1 MPLPEAYISL
11 RTVWRVVLFNMCSI
25 IGYLGNSRAAPVLVE
40 ALKKMEY
47 RGYDSVGIA
56 TSKAGRILTR
66 KGVGKVAEVNSLLHL
81 DELSGEIGIGHTR
94 WATHGAVT
102 SSNAHPHSS
111 CKADIGVVH
120 NGVIENYHELKEG
133 LSKDGHIFKSDTDSE
148 VIAHL
153 LEHYMSRNNNDIKDA
168 MIKTSNR
175 LKGSFAFVAI
185 FNNSTLCGSR
195 FDEPLIVGIGKDK
208 KEFFVSSDVLGF
220 LMHTDQA
227 VFLDNRDII
236 LLEGNELSI
245 FDFDGKEVSRPIT
258 QVAWELADSEKGKYA
273 YYTLKE
279 IHEQVQT
286 VFKSMEQKPTSIET
300 FCNILKSAKDIYV
313 TGSGTSYHTALLAK
327 NILSKYLRIRTEAIM
342 SSEFQYSIESLDEN
356 SVVIAI
362 SQSGETADVLKS
374 VQAARKKRAKVLSIV
389 NVTTSSL
396 ARLSDCF
403 LEVKCGPEIGVAATK
418 SFTSQLAVLYFI
430 MDSISG
436 NLTGITTNS
445 AELSSAIQQTLELE
459 PIVVEIAKDTKN
471 ARDIYIVGRSIHFP
485 ICLEAALK
493 IKELAYIHAE
503 GIAAGELK
511 HGPLALIDK
520 NSVVI
525 ILNPNDSTYI
535 DTVSNAHVIK
545 SRGAKLIGISDKGN
559 DDDKLYDRF
568 IKIPSVSEQLLPLI
582 EIIPL
587 QMLAYYLAL
596 SNNID
601 PDYPRNLAKSV
612 TVN

>member
-1 MPLPEAYISL
+1 LPLPEAYISL

-168 MIKTSNR
+168 MIKTSNQ

-279 IHEQVQT
+279 IHEQVRT

-430 MDSISG
+430 TDSISG

-545 SRGAKLIGISDKGN
+545 SRGAKLIGISDKGK
-559 DDDKLYDRF
+559 DDDKLYDHF

>member
-11 RTVWRVVLFNMCSI
+11 RTVGRVVLFNMCSI
-25 IGYLGNSRAAPVLVE
+25 IGYLGSSRAAPVLVE

-111 CKADIGVVH
+111 CNADIGVVH

-168 MIKTSNR
+168 MIKTSNQ

-236 LLEGNELSI
+236 LLEGNEFSL

-279 IHEQVQT
+279 IHEQVRT
-286 VFKSMEQKPTSIET
+286 VFKSMEQKTTSIET

-342 SSEFQYSIESLDEN
+342 SSEFQYSTESLDEN
-356 SVVIAI
+356 SVVIAV

-374 VQAARKKRAKVLSIV
+374 VQAAKKKRAKVLSIV

-418 SFTSQLAVLYFI
+418 SFTSQLAVLYFVT
-430 MDSISG
+430 DSISG
-436 NLTGITTNS
+436 NLTGITNNS

-459 PIVVEIAKDTKN
+459 PIIAEIAKDTKN

-525 ILNPNDSTYI
+525 ILNPNDSTYT

-545 SRGAKLIGISDKGN
+545 SRGAKLIGISDRAK
-559 DDDKLYDRF
+559 DEDKLYDHF

-587 QMLAYYLAL
+587 QILAYYLAL

>member
-1 MPLPEAYISL
+1 LPLPEAYISL

-168 MIKTSNR
+168 MIKTSNQ

-279 IHEQVQT
+279 IHEQVRT

-342 SSEFQYSIESLDEN
+342 SSEFQYSTESLDEN

-545 SRGAKLIGISDKGN
+545 SRGAKLIGISDKGK
-559 DDDKLYDRF
+559 DDDKLYDHF

>member
-1 MPLPEAYISL
+1 
-11 RTVWRVVLFNMCSI
+11 MCSI

-168 MIKTSNR
+168 MIKTSNQ

-279 IHEQVQT
+279 IHEQVRT

-342 SSEFQYSIESLDEN
+342 SSEFQYSTESLDEN

-545 SRGAKLIGISDKGN
+545 SRGAKLIGISDKGK
-559 DDDKLYDRF
+559 DDDKLYDHF

>member
-1 MPLPEAYISL
+1 LPLPEAYISL

-168 MIKTSNR
+168 MIKTSNQ

-236 LLEGNELSI
+236 LFEGNELSI

-279 IHEQVQT
+279 IHEQVRT

-545 SRGAKLIGISDKGN
+545 SRGAKLIGISDKGK
-559 DDDKLYDRF
+559 DDDKLYDHF

>member
-1 MPLPEAYISL
+1 
-11 RTVWRVVLFNMCSI
+11 MCSI

-168 MIKTSNR
+168 MIKTSNQ

-279 IHEQVQT
+279 IHEQVRT

-559 DDDKLYDRF
+559 DDNKLYDHF

>member
-1 MPLPEAYISL
+1 
-11 RTVWRVVLFNMCSI
+11 MCSI

-40 ALKKMEY
+40 ALKRMEY

-56 TSKAGRILTR
+56 TSKAGKILTR
-66 KGVGKVAEVNSLLHL
+66 KGVGKVAEVNSVLHL
-81 DELSGEIGIGHTR
+81 DEMSGEIGIGHTR

-102 SSNAHPHSS
+102 SGNAHPHTS
-111 CKADIGVVH
+111 CKSDIGVVH
-120 NGVIENYHELKEG
+120 NGLIENYQELKDE
-133 LSKDGHIFKSDTDSE
+133 LSKNGHAFKSETDSE

-153 LEHYMSRNNNDIKDA
+153 LEHNMSINNNDIKGA
-168 MIKTSNR
+168 MVNTCNR

-185 FNNSTLCGSR
+185 FDNSTLCGAR
-195 FDEPLIVGIGKDK
+195 FDEPLIVGIGKGKD
-208 KEFFVSSDVLGF
+208 EFFVSSDVLGF

-236 LLEGNELSI
+236 LLEGNGLSI
-245 FDFDGKEVSRPIT
+245 VDFDGKDVSRPVT
-258 QVAWELADSEKGKYA
+258 QVAWELADSDKGNYA
-273 YYTLKE
+273 YFTLKE
-279 IHEQVQT
+279 IHKQVQT
-286 VFKSMEQKPTSIET
+286 IFRSMQQKQKSMES
-300 FCNILKSAKDIYV
+300 FCNILKSAKDVYV
-313 TGSGTSYHTALLAK
+313 TGSGTSYHSALLAK
-327 NILSKYLRIRTEAIM
+327 HILSKYSRIRTEAIM
-342 SSEFQYSIESLDEN
+342 SSEFQYSTESLDEN
-356 SVVIAI
+356 SVIIAI

-374 VQAARKKRAKVLSIV
+374 VQAAREKGAKVLSIV

-403 LEVKCGPEIGVAATK
+403 LEVNCGPEIGVAATK

-430 MDSISG
+430 TDSISG
-436 NLTGITTNS
+436 NSGGITTNS
-445 AELSSAIQQTLELE
+445 TELSDAIQQTLELE
-459 PIVVEIAKDTKN
+459 PIVAEIAKETKS

-485 ICLEAALK
+485 ICLEGALK

-525 ILNPNDSTYI
+525 ILNPNDSTYT

-545 SRGAKLIGISDKGN
+545 SRGAILIGISDKSK
-559 DDDKLYDRF
+559 DDDKLYDHF
-568 IKIPSVSEQLLPLI
+568 INIPSVREQLLPLI

-587 QMLAYYLAL
+587 QILAYYLAL

>member
-1 MPLPEAYISL
+1 LPLPEAYISL

-120 NGVIENYHELKEG
+120 NGVIENYHELKEE

-279 IHEQVQT
+279 IHEQVRT

-342 SSEFQYSIESLDEN
+342 SSEFQYSTESLDEN

-430 MDSISG
+430 TDSISG

-545 SRGAKLIGISDKGN
+545 SRGAKLIGISDKGK
-559 DDDKLYDRF
+559 DDDKLYDHF